1 MPQSFGQWKSTATHH
16 APWED
21 AFGMAVGVVLVGLA
35 LAIYAELEMVTG
47 GVAGMALVVHYATG
61 FGGDAA
67 FFLIN
72 LPFYILAI
80 LRMGGAFTLK
90 TFAAV
95 AALTV
100 IIRYQPLVLSFDKI
114 DPYWGAILAGL
125 LLGMGLLAMF
135 RHRASLGG
143 VGILALYLQDRFSW
157 RAGWVQMAID
167 LCILATAL
175 WVTELWLV
183 ALSVVSA
190 GILNLVLAVYH
201 REDRYVAR

>member
-1 MPQSFGQWKSTATHH
+1 MPQSFGQWKSTASNH

-35 LAIYAELEMVTG
+35 LAIYAKLGMVTG
-47 GVAGMALVVHYATG
+47 GVAGMALLAHYATG
-61 FGGDAA
+61 IGVGTA

-72 LPFYILAI
+72 LPFYLLAI
-80 LRMGGAFTLK
+80 LRMGWAFTLK

-95 AALTV
+95 AALTI
-100 IIRYQPLVLSFDKI
+100 IIRYQPLVLQFDTI
-114 DPYWGAILAGL
+114 NPLWGAVVAGL
-125 LLGMGLLAMF
+125 LLGLGLLAMF

-143 VGILALYLQDRFSW
+143 VGILALYLQDKFRW

-167 LCILATAL
+167 LCILASAL

-183 ALSVVSA
+183 ALSVLSA
-190 GILNLVLAVYH
+190 VILNLVLAVNH
-201 REDRYVAR
+201 REDRYIAR

>member
-1 MPQSFGQWKSTATHH
+1 MSQSFVHWKSTATRH

-21 AFGMAVGVVLVGLA
+21 AFGMAVGVVMVGLA
-35 LAIYAELEMVTG
+35 LAIYEKLGMVTG
-47 GVAGMALVVHYATG
+47 GVAGMALVLHYATG
-61 FGGDAA
+61 LSVSLG
-67 FFLIN
+67 FFVIN

-80 LRMGGAFTLK
+80 LRMGWAFTLK

-95 AALTV
+95 AVLTV
-100 IIRYQPLVLSFDKI
+100 IIRYQPLVLSFEEI

-143 VGILALYLQDRFSW
+143 VGILALYVQDKFRW

-167 LCILATAL
+167 LSILASAL
-175 WVTELWLV
+175 WVTDLWLV
-183 ALSVVSA
+183 ALSVLSA
-190 GILNLVLAVYH
+190 IILNLVLAVNH

>member
-1 MPQSFGQWKSTATHH
+1 
-16 APWED
+16 
-21 AFGMAVGVVLVGLA
+21 MAMGVDLVGLA
-35 LAIYAELEMVTG
+35 LAIYAELELVTG

-61 FGGDAA
+61 FGVDTA

-80 LRMGGAFTLK
+80 LRMGWAFTLK

-143 VGILALYLQDRFSW
+143 VGILAL
-157 RAGWVQMAID
+157 
-167 LCILATAL
+167 
-175 WVTELWLV
+175 
-183 ALSVVSA
+183 
-190 GILNLVLAVYH
+190 
-201 REDRYVAR
+201 